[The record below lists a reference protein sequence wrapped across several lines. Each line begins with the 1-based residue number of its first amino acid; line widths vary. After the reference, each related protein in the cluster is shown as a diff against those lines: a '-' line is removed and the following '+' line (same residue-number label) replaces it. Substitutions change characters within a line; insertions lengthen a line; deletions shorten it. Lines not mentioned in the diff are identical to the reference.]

1 MTITHHLDD
10 ATLMSFAAGSLP
22 SALAAVAAAHVAMC
36 PQCQRELK
44 LLERIGGALVST
56 MATANLD
63 RPQPAMPEVIALPT
77 PAPTSTPAVDADVP
91 APLARLIGPSL
102 DAVRWRWIGP
112 GLWHRPLEIQ
122 GQGSLQLIKASPGAT
137 VPEHTHGGSEITLV
151 LRGALIDSTGRYG
164 PGDAADVDEDIEHT
178 PIADA
183 EAGCICI
190 IANEQPTRF
199 RGLLARLMQPWHG
212 L

>member
-22 SALAAVAAAHVAMC
+22 NALAAVAAAHVAMC
-36 PQCQRELK
+36 PHCRRELRM
-44 LLERIGGALVST
+44 LERIGGALVSALT
-56 MATANLD
+56 PATLV
-63 RPQPAMPEVIALPT
+63 RVQPAMPEMIALP
-77 PAPTSTPAVDADVP
+77 PAPIATAAGNVP
-91 APLARLIGPSL
+91 APLTQLIGGNL
-102 DAVRWRWIGP
+102 DEVRWRWIGL
-112 GLWHRPLEIQ
+112 GLWHRPLQ
-122 GQGSLQLIKASPGAT
+122 TSSGGSLQLIKAGPGAT

-151 LRGALIDSTGRYG
+151 LRGALIDSTGRYE
-164 PGDAADVDEDIEHT
+164 PGDVADVDEGIEHM
-178 PIADA
+178 PVADA
-183 EAGCICI
+183 EAGCICV

>member
-22 SALAAVAAAHVAMC
+22 SALAALAAAHVAGC
-36 PQCQRELK
+36 PRCRRESRM
-44 LLERIGGALVST
+44 LERIGGALVS
-56 MATANLD
+56 ALSPAALD
-63 RPQPAMPEVIALPT
+63 RSQPAMPQITDLPA
-77 PAPTSTPAVDADVP
+77 PAPTAAGELP
-91 APLARLIGPSL
+91 APLSQLIGGSL
-102 DAVRWRWIGP
+102 DDVRWRWIGP
-112 GLWHRPLEIQ
+112 GLWHRPLKIRGE
-122 GQGSLQLIKASPGAT
+122 GSLQLIKAAPGAS

-151 LRGALIDSTGRYG
+151 LRGALIDSIGRYE
-164 PGDAADVDEDIEHT
+164 PGDVADVDEDIEHT
-178 PIADA
+178 PVADA
-183 EAGCICI
+183 EAGCICA

>member
-22 SALAAVAAAHVAMC
+22 SALSALAAAHVAGC
-36 PQCQRELK
+36 PRCRRELRM
-44 LLERIGGALVST
+44 LERMGGALVS
-56 MATANLD
+56 ALSPVSLD
-63 RPQPAMPEVIALPT
+63 RSQPAMPEIISL
-77 PAPTSTPAVDADVP
+77 PAPAPVPASELP
-91 APLARLIGPSL
+91 APLSQLIGGSL
-102 DAVRWRWIGP
+102 DDVRWRWIGP
-112 GLWHRPLEIQ
+112 GLWHRPLKIGGE
-122 GQGSLQLIKASPGAT
+122 GSLQLIKAAPGAS

-164 PGDAADVDEDIEHT
+164 PGDVADVDEDIEHT
-178 PIADA
+178 PVADA
-183 EAGCICI
+183 EAGCICA

>member
-22 SALAAVAAAHVAMC
+22 NALAAIAAAHVAGC
-36 PQCQRELK
+36 PRCRRELRM
-44 LLERIGGALVST
+44 LERIGGALVSALPP
-56 MATANLD
+56 ATLD
-63 RPQPAMPEVIALPT
+63 RSQPAMPEIIDLPA
-77 PAPTSTPAVDADVP
+77 PAPTTAGELPPS
-91 APLARLIGPSL
+91 LSQLIGGGL
-102 DAVRWRWIGP
+102 DEVRWRWIGP
-112 GLWHRPLEIQ
+112 GLWHRPLKIGGE
-122 GQGSLQLIKASPGAT
+122 GSLQLIKAAPGAS

-151 LRGALIDSTGRYG
+151 LRGALIDSTGRYE
-164 PGDAADVDEDIEHT
+164 PGDVADVDEDIEHT
-178 PIADA
+178 PVADA
-183 EAGCICI
+183 EAGCICV

>member
-22 SALAAVAAAHVAMC
+22 NALAAIAAAHIAGC
-36 PQCQRELK
+36 PRCRRELRM
-44 LLERIGGALVST
+44 LERIGGALVSALPP
-56 MATANLD
+56 ATLD
-63 RPQPAMPEVIALPT
+63 RSQPAMPEIIDLPA
-77 PAPTSTPAVDADVP
+77 PAPTTTSEL
-91 APLARLIGPSL
+91 APSLSQLIGGGL
-102 DAVRWRWIGP
+102 DEVRWRWIGP
-112 GLWHRPLEIQ
+112 GLWHRPLKIGGE
-122 GQGSLQLIKASPGAT
+122 GSLQLIKAAPGAS

-151 LRGALIDSTGRYG
+151 LRGALIDSMGRYE
-164 PGDAADVDEDIEHT
+164 PGDVADVDEDIEHT
-178 PIADA
+178 PVADA
-183 EAGCICI
+183 EAGCICV

>member
-22 SALAAVAAAHVAMC
+22 NTLAALAAAHVSVC
-36 PQCQRELK
+36 SRCQHELRM
-44 LLERIGGALVST
+44 LERIGGALV
-56 MATANLD
+56 AGLAPAILD
-63 RPQPAMPEVIALPT
+63 RSQPAMPERASLPL
-77 PAPTSTPAVDADVP
+77 AASTTAGEIP
-91 APLARLIGPSL
+91 APLVSL
-102 DAVRWRWIGP
+102 VGGELDQVRWRWIGP
-112 GLWHRPLEIQ
+112 GLWHRPLQ
-122 GQGSLQLIKASPGAT
+122 VRGGGSLQLIKAAPGAS

-151 LRGALIDSTGRYG
+151 LRGALIDSTGRYA
-164 PGDAADVDEDIEHT
+164 PGDVADVDEDVEHT
-178 PIADA
+178 PLADA
-183 EAGCICI
+183 EAGCICV